1 MKDIVQSV
9 DRALSILEVLSENSL
24 GLGITEISKKIDL
37 HKSTVHR
44 LLSTLIYK
52 DYVEQDHETNK
63 YRITLK
69 VLELGNNRLKDLDIV
84 TVSRPHLTELM
95 KKTNEVVHLVIL
107 EKEEIVYIDKVESE
121 NTIRMHST
129 IGKRS
134 PAYCTAVGKA
144 IMSHMTMEEVLEIWN
159 NSQIKEHTQYTITG
173 VDEMKEE
180 LKKIRERGYSV
191 DDEENEIGV
200 RCVAAPIFNWK
211 GDVIAAISIS
221 GPTMRVT
228 KEKVEE
234 FSILIIEYARRIS
247 LELGYNN
254 K

>member
-9 DRALSILEVLSENSL
+9 DRALSILEVLSENSS

-173 VDEMKEE
+173 VDEIKEE

-228 KEKVEE
+228 REKVEE

-247 LELGYNN
+247 LELGYSN

>member
-9 DRALSILEVLSENSL
+9 DRALSILEVLSENSS